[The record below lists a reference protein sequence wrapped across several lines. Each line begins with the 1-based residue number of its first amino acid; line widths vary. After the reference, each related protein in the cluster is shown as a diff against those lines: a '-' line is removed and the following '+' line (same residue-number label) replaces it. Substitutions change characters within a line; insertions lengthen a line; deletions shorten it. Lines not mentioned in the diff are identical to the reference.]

1 MRTSTT
7 STGGY
12 PGTQVPVVPTT
23 PPQHPYVTTSH
34 HDTTSSTW
42 LRLSER
48 EEYATVAKHPLEMLG
63 ADLETGRPAPE
74 FPDLTNVT
82 NRTHNSDG
90 ATLQK
95 RSTSSACRR

>member
-7 STGGY
+7 STGGH

-42 LRLSER
+42 LRRSER
-48 EEYATVAKHPLEMLG
+48 VEHVAVAKHPLEMLG
-63 ADLETGRPAPE
+63 ADQETGRPAPE

-82 NRTHNSDG
+82 NRKHYSDG
-90 ATLQK
+90 ATRRK
-95 RSTSSACRR
+95 RLMSSACRR